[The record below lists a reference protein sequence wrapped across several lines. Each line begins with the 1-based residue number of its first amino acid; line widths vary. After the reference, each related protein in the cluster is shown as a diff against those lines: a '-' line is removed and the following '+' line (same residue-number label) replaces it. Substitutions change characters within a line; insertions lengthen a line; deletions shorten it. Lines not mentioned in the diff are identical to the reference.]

1 MPDKDVI
8 RLTNRTAR
16 ALRESARRQR
26 LLFRIAAVVLTI
38 VLAAVS
44 VLLGLR
50 WLFAVPAGVLTAVLL
65 DALLL
70 FAGQARYL
78 SLTGQA
84 ICTEAAA
91 RQIRGEADA
100 SSRRRQ
106 ALRDLAAVSADAA
119 DALRTGGEMED
130 DDLSAQSGEPL
141 PAWDDADDPDL
152 RPEREPRAPRTEA
165 ARGQR
170 GLPDTFARTG
180 EEPRQAAPARRRRQA
195 AFQVLSNDQQ
205 AK

>member
-1 MPDKDVI
+1 MPNKDVI

-26 LLFRIAAVVLTI
+26 MIFRIAAVVLT
-38 VLAAVS
+38 LALAVAS
-44 VLLGLR
+44 VLLGIR
-50 WLFAVPAGVLTAVLL
+50 FLFAVPAGVLLAVLL

-70 FAGQARYL
+70 TAGQARYL

-119 DALRTGGEMED
+119 DALRQGGEQED
-130 DDLSAQSGEPL
+130 DDLSARSDAPV
-141 PAWDDADDPDL
+141 WDDADDPDL
-152 RPEREPRAPRTEA
+152 RPMKEARASRAVTEA
-165 ARGQR
+165 PAR
-170 GLPDTFARTG
+170 
-180 EEPRQAAPARRRRQA
+180 RRRRQA

>member
-1 MPDKDVI
+1 MPNKDVI

-26 LLFRIAAVVLTI
+26 LIFRIAAVAVTA
-38 VLAAVS
+38 VLAVAS
-44 VLLGLR
+44 VLLGIR
-50 WLFAVPAGVLTAVLL
+50 WLFAVPIGVLAAVLL

-70 FAGQARYL
+70 TAGQARYL

-119 DALRTGGEMED
+119 DALRTGGEPED
-130 DDLSAQSGEPL
+130 DDLNAPGDAPL

-152 RPEREPRAPRTEA
+152 RPQRDVRAPRTATE
-165 ARGQR
+165 
-170 GLPDTFARTG
+170 
-180 EEPRQAAPARRRRQA
+180 APARRRRRQA

>member
-1 MPDKDVI
+1 MSNKDVI

-26 LLFRIAAVVLTI
+26 MIFRIAAVVLTL
-38 VLAAVS
+38 VLAVAS
-44 VLLGLR
+44 VLLGIR
-50 WLFAVPAGVLTAVLL
+50 SLFAVPAGVLLAVLL

-70 FAGQARYL
+70 TAGQARYL

-119 DALRTGGEMED
+119 DALRPSGEQED
-130 DDLSAQSGEPL
+130 DDMSAQGDAPV
-141 PAWDDADDPDL
+141 WDEADDPDL
-152 RPEREPRAPRTEA
+152 RPEKGARAPRAGT
-165 ARGQR
+165 
-170 GLPDTFARTG
+170 
-180 EEPRQAAPARRRRQA
+180 QAAPERRRRRQA

>member
-1 MPDKDVI
+1 MSNKDVI

-26 LLFRIAAVVLTI
+26 MIFRIVAVVLTL
-38 VLAAVS
+38 VLAVAS
-44 VLLGLR
+44 VLLGIR
-50 WLFAVPAGVLTAVLL
+50 SLFAVPAGVLLAVLL

-70 FAGQARYL
+70 TAGQARYL

-119 DALRTGGEMED
+119 DALRPGGEQED
-130 DDLSAQSGEPL
+130 DDLSARGDVL
-141 PAWDDADDPDL
+141 RPAWDDADDPDL
-152 RPEREPRAPRTEA
+152 RPEKSLHLPRTEA
-165 ARGQR
+165 AKGTH
-170 GLPDTFARTG
+170 GLSDTLVRTG
-180 EEPRQAAPARRRRQA
+180 SDARQSPPARRRRQA

>member
-1 MPDKDVI
+1 MPNKDVI

-26 LLFRIAAVVLTI
+26 RVFRVAAAVLTV
-38 VLAAVS
+38 VLAAAS
-44 VLLGLR
+44 VLLGIR
-50 WLFAVPAGVLTAVLL
+50 WLLAVPVGVLAAVLL

-70 FAGQARYL
+70 SAGQARYL

-106 ALRDLAAVSADAA
+106 ALRDLAAISADAA
-119 DALRTGGEMED
+119 DALRAGGERED
-130 DDLSAQSGEPL
+130 DDLRAQDDVPRS
-141 PAWDDADDPDL
+141 AWDEENDPDL
-152 RPEREPRAPRTEA
+152 RPEKDARAPRE
-165 ARGQR
+165 
-170 GLPDTFARTG
+170 G
-180 EEPRQAAPARRRRQA
+180 EKAPVRRRRRQA
-195 AFQVLSNDQQ
+195 AFQVISNEQQ

>member
-1 MPDKDVI
+1 MSNKDVI

-16 ALRESARRQR
+16 ALRESARKQR
-26 LLFRIAAVVLTI
+26 MIFRIAAVVLTI
-38 VLAAVS
+38 VLAVLS
-44 VLLGLR
+44 VLLGIR
-50 WLFAVPAGVLTAVLL
+50 SLFAVPAGVLAAVLL

-70 FAGQARYL
+70 TAGQARYL

-119 DALRTGGEMED
+119 DALRPGGEPED
-130 DDLSAQSGEPL
+130 DDLSALSDAL
-141 PAWDDADDPDL
+141 RPAWDDADDPDL
-152 RPEREPRAPRTEA
+152 RPQKDVRAPRA
-165 ARGQR
+165 GA
-170 GLPDTFARTG
+170 
-180 EEPRQAAPARRRRQA
+180 QAPERRRRRQA

>member
-1 MPDKDVI
+1 MSNKDVI

-26 LLFRIAAVVLTI
+26 LIFRIAAVAVTV

-44 VLLGLR
+44 VLLGIR
-50 WLFAVPAGVLTAVLL
+50 WLFAVPAGVLLAVLL

-70 FAGQARYL
+70 TAGQARYL

-119 DALRTGGEMED
+119 DALRPSGEQED
-130 DDLSAQSGEPL
+130 DDMSAQGDAPV
-141 PAWDDADDPDL
+141 WDEADDPDL
-152 RPEREPRAPRTEA
+152 RPEKSLHLPRTEA
-165 ARGQR
+165 AKGTH
-170 GLPDTFARTG
+170 GLSDTLVRTG
-180 EEPRQAAPARRRRQA
+180 SDARQSPPARRRRQA

>member
-1 MPDKDVI
+1 MSNKDVI

-26 LLFRIAAVVLTI
+26 LVFRAAAAVLTV
-38 VLAAVS
+38 VLAAAS
-44 VLLGLR
+44 VLLGIR
-50 WLFAVPAGVLTAVLL
+50 WLPAVPVGVLAAVLL

-70 FAGQARYL
+70 SAGRARYL

-119 DALRTGGEMED
+119 DALRGGEQED
-130 DDLSAQSGEPL
+130 DDLRAQDDEPR
-141 PAWDDADDPDL
+141 PAWDEESDPEL
-152 RPEREPRAPRTEA
+152 RPEAAVRALREGEKAPGR
-165 ARGQR
+165 
-170 GLPDTFARTG
+170 
-180 EEPRQAAPARRRRQA
+180 RRRRQA
-195 AFQVLSNDQQ
+195 AFQVLSNEQQ

>member
-1 MPDKDVI
+1 MSNKDVI

-26 LLFRIAAVVLTI
+26 MIFRIAAVVLTL
-38 VLAAVS
+38 VLAVAS
-44 VLLGLR
+44 VLLGIR
-50 WLFAVPAGVLTAVLL
+50 SLFAVPAGVLL

-70 FAGQARYL
+70 TAGQARYL

-119 DALRTGGEMED
+119 DALRPGGEQED
-130 DDLSAQSGEPL
+130 DDLSARGDVL
-141 PAWDDADDPDL
+141 RPAWDDADDPDL
-152 RPEREPRAPRTEA
+152 RPAKSLHLPRTEA
-165 ARGQR
+165 AKGTH
-170 GLPDTFARTG
+170 GLSDTLVRTG
-180 EEPRQAAPARRRRQA
+180 SDARQSPPARRRRQA

>member
-1 MPDKDVI
+1 MSNKDVI

-26 LLFRIAAVVLTI
+26 MIFRIAAVVLTL
-38 VLAAVS
+38 VLAVAS
-44 VLLGLR
+44 VLLGIR
-50 WLFAVPAGVLTAVLL
+50 SLFAVPAGVLLAVLL

-70 FAGQARYL
+70 TAGQARYL

-119 DALRTGGEMED
+119 DALRPGGEQED
-130 DDLSAQSGEPL
+130 DDLSARGDVL
-141 PAWDDADDPDL
+141 RPAWDDADDPDL
-152 RPEREPRAPRTEA
+152 RPAKSLHLPRTEA
-165 ARGQR
+165 AKGTH
-170 GLPDTFARTG
+170 GLSNTLVRTG
-180 EEPRQAAPARRRRQA
+180 SDDRQSPPARRRRQA

>member
-1 MPDKDVI
+1 M
-8 RLTNRTAR
+8 
-16 ALRESARRQR
+16 
-26 LLFRIAAVVLTI
+26 AVC
-38 VLAAVS
+38 
-44 VLLGLR
+44 
-50 WLFAVPAGVLTAVLL
+50 VLL
-65 DALLL
+65 DAAILA
-70 FAGQARYL
+70 AGQARYL

-119 DALRTGGEMED
+119 DALRPSGEQED
-130 DDLSAQSGEPL
+130 DDMNAQSDAPV
-141 PAWDDADDPDL
+141 WDDADDPDL
-152 RPEREPRAPRTEA
+152 RPEKAARAPRAGKEVP
-165 ARGQR
+165 AR
-170 GLPDTFARTG
+170 
-180 EEPRQAAPARRRRQA
+180 RRRRQA